1 MVLSCRATDGL
12 PHPTIKIRRILENG
26 TVIEAYDRF
35 IIDSVSPVDE
45 GLYVCIGENDAGVDV
60 VNITLTVLGK
70 IYVKSLKK
78 FF

>member
-26 TVIEAYDRF
+26 TVIEATDRF
-35 IIDSVSPVDE
+35 IIDSVSLVDE
-45 GLYVCIGENDAGVDV
+45 GLYECIGENDAGVAV

-70 IYVKSLKK
+70 IYV
-78 FF
+78 